1 MTLRRRDLRHNA
13 LRSVWP
19 NDLAFGIAERRCNV
33 PHMPARVQ
41 SVERA
46 AAILQVLAIEAQPT
60 PLSHLASALGLAKG
74 TTHGLVQTLKDVG
87 FVDQDPDS
95 GLYAIGAG
103 LLHLGAPALDHNE
116 LRSWAINW
124 ADALAARSRLAVLV
138 GTLEGD
144 HVAVVHHVFRPDAS
158 SQSSMTGST
167 HPLHASALGKV
178 LLAHDP
184 RAMRA
189 ARATELESLT
199 YRTITDW
206 SVLQRQLADIRDL
219 GWAADVEE
227 ESPGTASLASPV
239 RDRSGYVVAAIGVV
253 GPPDALCDIRLRPR
267 QSVASQ
273 VTAAARSVSRELG
286 HGRRP

>member
-1 MTLRRRDLRHNA
+1 
-13 LRSVWP
+13 
-19 NDLAFGIAERRCNV
+19 
-33 PHMPARVQ
+33 MPARVQ

-46 AAILQVLAIEAQPT
+46 AAILQILAVEAQPT
-60 PLSHLASALGLAKG
+60 PLSHLAGALGLAKG

-116 LRSWAINW
+116 LRSWALNW

-138 GTLEGD
+138 GALEGD
-144 HVAVVHHVFRPDAS
+144 HVVVVHHVFRPGAGTQTS
-158 SQSSMTGST
+158 LTGT
-167 HPLHASALGKV
+167 VHPLHASALGKV
-178 LLAHDP
+178 ILAHDP
-184 RAMRA
+184 RAMRVATA
-189 ARATELESLT
+189 AELESHT
-199 YRTITDW
+199 YRTVTEW

-219 GWAADVEE
+219 GWAAEVEE
-227 ESPGTASLASPV
+227 ESPGAASLAAPI

-253 GPPDALCDIRLRPR
+253 GSPDALCDTRLRPR
-267 QSVASQ
+267 QAVATQ
-273 VTAAARSVSRELG
+273 VTTAARSVSRELG